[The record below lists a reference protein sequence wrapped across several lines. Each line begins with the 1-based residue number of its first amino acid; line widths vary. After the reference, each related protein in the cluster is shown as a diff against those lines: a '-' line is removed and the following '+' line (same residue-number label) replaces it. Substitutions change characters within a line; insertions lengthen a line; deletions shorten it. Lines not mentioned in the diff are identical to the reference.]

1 MTMPRCMQTAGGS
14 AILSHLKR
22 FGFSWRRSKALLPVD
37 NDQMI
42 LGAWQLRDADRM
54 VPQYLG
60 RDVRWIAQDR
70 RMMTLTPGT
79 WLNNPAKSLSVD
91 TSIRY

>member
-1 MTMPRCMQTAGGS
+1 MQTAGGS

-60 RDVRWIAQDR
+60 RDVRWIIAGSKNDDLDTADLAQQPR
-70 RMMTLTPGT
+70 EIAVCRY
-79 WLNNPAKSLSVD
+79 VD
-91 TSIRY
+91 TRMKS